1 MPQLRGL
8 CVYCES
14 LQISEALEF
23 ACGTEGDP
31 CQVPA
36 VKLSCSLL
44 NDRFYL
50 AVLDFNTGKNVPQR
64 YRQNILFSKM
74 NVYYS
79 DA

>member
-31 CQVPA
+31 CQAPA
-36 VKLSCSLL
+36 VKYHVA
-44 NDRFYL
+44 F
-50 AVLDFNTGKNVPQR
+50 
-64 YRQNILFSKM
+64 
-74 NVYYS
+74 
-79 DA
+79 